1 MYAIEYAEGVL
12 SDIALLKRSD
22 AQAFRKLAKLL
33 IELAEHPTTGTGKV
47 EPLKYGL
54 SGLWSRRI
62 SDKHRLIYE
71 VIEGGCVVI
80 VISVR
85 GHYYDK

>member
-1 MYAIEYAEGVL
+1 MYILEYAEGVL
-12 SDIALLKRSD
+12 EQIAILKRSD
-22 AQAFRKLAKLL
+22 TQAFKKLAKLL
-33 IELAEHPTTGTGKV
+33 IELTEHPTTGTGKV

-54 SGLWSRRI
+54 TGLWSRRI

-71 VIEGGCVVI
+71 VQEGRCIVL

-85 GHYYDK
+85 GHYSDK